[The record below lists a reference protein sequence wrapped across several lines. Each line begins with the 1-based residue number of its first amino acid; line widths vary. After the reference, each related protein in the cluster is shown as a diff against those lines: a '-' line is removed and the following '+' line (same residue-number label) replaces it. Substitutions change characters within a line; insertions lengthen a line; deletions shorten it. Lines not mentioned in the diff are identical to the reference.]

1 MRLLSETAA
10 AGWPLSATL
19 ALALAGLSIRAG
31 RRRNA
36 LNEALHELRRPLQRL
51 ALMAPESA
59 PAAPAPRQRLPGTL
73 QLALSALARIEN
85 ELNGGDRQRRLG
97 PVPCRALV
105 EAAIG
110 RWRSRAGLAGGR
122 IELRWRAGLPLL
134 RGDRAELSQ
143 ALDNLIVNAIEHG
156 GPMITVDA
164 SRRGERLRIA
174 VADGGSDYRPSS
186 RRGSPADVVG
196 KLTGRRRHGHGL
208 AVVRRVAAAHGG
220 RFAIDHTERGS
231 VAVLELPVSA
241 ERPSHAA

>member
-1 MRLLSETAA
+1 MRLLSEAAA

-19 ALALAGLSIRAG
+19 AVALAGLSIRAG

-36 LNEALHELRRPLQRL
+36 LNQALHELRRPLQTL
-51 ALMAPESA
+51 ALMAPEST
-59 PAAPAPRQRLPGTL
+59 PTPGQRLPGTL
-73 QLALSALARIEN
+73 QLALSALAKIEN

-110 RWRSRAGLAGGR
+110 RWRSRASLAGGR

-164 SRRGERLRIA
+164 SRRNGRLRIA
-174 VADGGSDYRPSS
+174 VADSGSESRPLS
-186 RRGSPADVVG
+186 RRGSPGEVVG
-196 KLTGRRRHGHGL
+196 RLTGRKRHGHGL

-220 RFAIDHTERGS
+220 RFAIDQSERGS

-241 ERPSHAA
+241 ERPSRAA